1 MRNYINMKES
11 SKNTSFNKS
20 QSQNNSKGKNI
31 HFRNNN
37 SSERVE
43 SSILSLCKNNVSKNS
58 LKNTKCSSPLKIDLN
73 SGNNSQIN
81 FHDYI
86 YDKTDCFDD
95 LIKKN
100 EKLRILVI
108 QANNKINDLIEK
120 QKENENDYKLEKKS
134 ILQQLEKIQKNYKLY
149 ANSHKSY
156 NEIKGKLDKLITNYN
171 ILNENYFNA
180 KNEYDSILKDYYSI
194 YEQISHFIENNYEK
208 NNIHQLSFEFI
219 LHLKKN
225 IYENYKTLSIKTTPS
240 SSIQTDLNTKPN
252 LNNHSN
258 KIPNGKS
265 SNFKKKF
272 DNNLSLNE
280 SKYYRSKS
288 PSLNHLYQKKVIR
301 QNSNSNLT
309 TKSEAN
315 DIIKSKLNL
324 NENIYSNF
332 NCFKL

>member
-156 NEIKGKLDKLITNYN
+156 NDIKGKLDKLISNYN

-265 SNFKKKF
+265 YNYKKKF
-272 DNNLSLNE
+272 NNNLNPNE
-280 SKYYRSKS
+280 FKHCRSKS
-288 PSLNHLYQKKVIR
+288 PSFSNLYQKKVIR

>member
-73 SGNNSQIN
+73 SENNSQIN

-156 NEIKGKLDKLITNYN
+156 NDIKGKLDKLIANYN

-180 KNEYDSILKDYYSI
+180 KNECDSLLKDYYSI
-194 YEQISHFIENNYEK
+194 YQEITSFIETNYEK
-208 NNIHQLSFEFI
+208 NNIHQFSFEFI
-219 LHLKKN
+219 LHLKKY
-225 IYENYKTLSIKTTPS
+225 IYENYKSLTTKNSPS
-240 SSIQTDLNTKPN
+240 SSIQTDKIVKQKSNSPNKTN
-252 LNNHSN
+252 LNSI
-258 KIPNGKS
+258 KIPNR
-265 SNFKKKF
+265 NYKKNQN
-272 DNNLSLNE
+272 DIQINNE
-280 SKYYRSKS
+280 RKKVRSKS
-288 PSLNHLYQKKVIR
+288 PSQGQLYQKKVIR
-301 QNSNSNLT
+301 NNSNSSINLKNEENNT
-309 TKSEAN
+309 GTN
-315 DIIKSKLNL
+315 DNYEKN
-324 NENIYSNF
+324 YSIF
-332 NCFKL
+332 NSFF

>member
-1 MRNYINMKES
+1 MRNS
-11 SKNTSFNKS
+11 SKNNYFNRC

-31 HFRNNN
+31 QLRKNDSN
-37 SSERVE
+37 EGVE
-43 SSILSLCKNNVSKNS
+43 SPISSFWKNNTSKNS
-58 LKNTKCSSPLKIDLN
+58 IKNTRSSSPLKINLY
-73 SGNNSQIN
+73 SENNSQIN
-81 FHDYI
+81 FQDYI
-86 YDKTDCFDD
+86 YDKTDCFND

-100 EKLRILVI
+100 EKLRFLII

-120 QKENENDYKLEKKS
+120 QKESENDYKLEKRS

-156 NEIKGKLDKLITNYN
+156 KEIKEKLDKLITNYN

-194 YEQISHFIENNYEK
+194 YEQISYFIETNYEK

-225 IYENYKTLSIKTTPS
+225 IFENYKTLSIKNTFS
-240 SSIQTDLNTKPN
+240 SNIQTNLNTKSN
-252 LNNHSN
+252 LNNHLN
-258 KIPNGKS
+258 KIPDGKNN
-265 SNFKKKF
+265 NFKKKLN
-272 DNNLSLNE
+272 NNLNIDV
-280 SKYYRSKS
+280 KKHYRSKS
-288 PSLNHLYQKKVIR
+288 PTLNNLYQKKVIR
-301 QNSNSNLT
+301 QNSNSNLS

-315 DIIKSKLNL
+315 DIIKGNLNL

-332 NCFKL
+332 NCF

>member
-1 MRNYINMKES
+1 MKDPNQNY
-11 SKNTSFNKS
+11 FFPKS
-20 QSQNNSKGKNI
+20 QSQKNSIGKNKHCRNCNSKDNEDSNI
-31 HFRNNN
+31 
-37 SSERVE
+37 SSFWKSNTTR
-43 SSILSLCKNNVSKNS
+43 NS
-58 LKNTKCSSPLKIDLN
+58 LKNTKTSSPVKINLN
-73 SGNNSQIN
+73 DQNNPQIK
-81 FHDYI
+81 FQDYI
-86 YDKTDCFDD
+86 YDKSDSFED

-100 EKLRILVI
+100 EKLRLLIV
-108 QANNKINDLIEK
+108 QANNKINDLVQK
-120 QKENENDYKLEKKS
+120 QKENESDYNLEKKS
-134 ILQQLEKIQKNYKLY
+134 ILQQLEKIQKNYKIY
-149 ANSHKSY
+149 ANSHKAY
-156 NEIKGKLDKLITNYN
+156 KEIKVKLEKLIVNYN

-180 KNEYDSILKDYYSI
+180 KNEYDTILKDYYSI

-225 IYENYKTLSIKTTPS
+225 IYENYKTLSMRNTPS
-240 SSIQTDLNTKPN
+240 SSIQTDLNRKSN
-252 LNNHSN
+252 LNTHSN

-301 QNSNSNLT
+301 QNSNSNLS
-309 TKSEAN
+309 TKSETN
-315 DIIKSKLNL
+315 DVIKSSLKL